1 MSSRSLVICDKE
13 EGYATA
19 LAAYLI
25 RQKELAFQVQI
36 CNDPLKLTEM
46 QKQQKIDIL
55 LIDETYCGEKRK
67 ELAAAKIW
75 ILTEHYIRE
84 PEQLKRKLYKYQSGE
99 ALLAQIISGLDEEG
113 KGKILSHRKMLV
125 QKRLIG
131 IFSPVHRCGKTSY
144 ALELGKEIAISERVL
159 YLGMETY
166 GGKNGYF
173 LNESQTIADALYYS
187 RQEGENL
194 GMMIS
199 GMVNAMDGL
208 DYLAP
213 ARVSEDIRETSSKD
227 WMDFIKRVLES
238 SPYRVLILDMDD
250 GIRGLYE
257 ILRVCTEVHV
267 LTLRDKVSMGKL
279 RQFEEELHLL
289 GYEDVRQ
296 KLIKKEQLL

>member
-1 MSSRSLVICDKE
+1 M
-13 EGYATA
+13 
-19 LAAYLI
+19 
-25 RQKELAFQVQI
+25 
-36 CNDPLKLTEM
+36 
-46 QKQQKIDIL
+46 
-55 LIDETYCGEKRK
+55 
-67 ELAAAKIW
+67 
-75 ILTEHYIRE
+75 
-84 PEQLKRKLYKYQSGE
+84 
-99 ALLAQIISGLDEEG
+99 
-113 KGKILSHRKMLV
+113 
-125 QKRLIG
+125 
-131 IFSPVHRCGKTSY
+131 
-144 ALELGKEIAISERVL
+144 
-159 YLGMETY
+159 
-166 GGKNGYF
+166 
-173 LNESQTIADALYYS
+173 
-187 RQEGENL
+187 
-194 GMMIS
+194 
-199 GMVNAMDGL
+199 NAMDGL